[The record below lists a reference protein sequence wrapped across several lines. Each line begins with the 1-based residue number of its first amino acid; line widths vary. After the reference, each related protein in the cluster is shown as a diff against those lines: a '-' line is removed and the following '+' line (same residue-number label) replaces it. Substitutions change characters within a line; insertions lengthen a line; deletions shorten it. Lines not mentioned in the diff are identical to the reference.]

1 MKTKIGDQIYL
12 IDDDDA
18 DLIEDESN
26 SLQDYQES
34 AQKITQDLFKSMDII
49 SQYNLAKQQYNKTIK
64 AVIVACEDESLGKYK
79 VQYQDGTWTAYA
91 ENVMNSVYQLGTSV
105 YVTVPNSDMKENKII
120 LGSTKDNTEQSNI
133 LLKNELDNF
142 ISNGYNLLEIK
153 SGSGQYYLWS
163 DYPQEQILYQYNSN
177 NNKINFDFATFNQDK
192 ENIDRLLLQA
202 NIQTMLPPNRQYR
215 GNYGIIIDMQF
226 YSNQDNQE
234 IITRSYILDVDNMT
248 GDPYVFT
255 SPVTQKILF
264 EIDGK
269 NFIRINKISLFVKDF
284 IDTPASSKGDNYNII
299 ISNLSLMSGRIVTD
313 EEKNGVLLIL
323 NAKKGFTFGEKS
335 ISADTREIQAIVKVQ
350 MKQVN
355 LKTQK
360 LPFYW
365 FRQDATITSY
375 SKGYCKY
382 GGQGWECLNKLS
394 QNEDNHEK
402 NFLPGNNKFIVENKK
417 IYTTKTKYKCVVIYN
432 GVAYSKEF
440 EIKKLNAGYK
450 IQIVSDEGFNFHYD
464 SGNPTLQCVLTPL
477 YPEYPT
483 EEDVADIN
491 DFENF
496 QYVWA
501 SINKFGNFTSLEN
514 DSNTYKVNISKIISF
529 TTFKCSVY
537 ATSENGGKTYIGTAQ
552 ALITNKLQGD
562 VDYALVINNGTQLFL
577 YNEEGLSPFETG
589 LNDPMPIPA
598 LTFTIYDNKGNPL
611 DENALQQVKVEW
623 TAPTENTMLKID
635 DRQFDSEDIQ
645 TSLDEKWKT
654 YKNVDTFSYT
664 IAKKYNISNNQ
675 NDITLKVNY
684 NGMILTTKTNFT
696 FLKQGDPG
704 TNGTE
709 YQVKIVPNAT
719 NDMSNITPII
729 YYNESGKMVPSW
741 TLPSQQSG
749 WFLVQIWQNG
759 ERIYRSNQGNGDNIE
774 ITWNILSNNNTEVSY
789 FKYNESDFNDSMPDF
804 FNLCIPVLNS
814 QVIQNE
820 ISNTIR
826 NSLAPANILQARV
839 KIDSLINYAT
849 FPIITARIPIGNDIE
864 EYNVLSYHITLKKNS
879 GFSFVQYKADGT
891 QPSYSQTEP
900 FEISI
905 EQRENNGTYSEISDY
920 NGIWYTR
927 NSYKNYKN
935 IYQYQYENLPVPN
948 SNKKGWQINLSSS
961 ITNPL
966 YPAHLKINSKLSEK
980 NELYLQAA
988 NQYDGLIKTE
998 GIDYEITINSNK
1010 IHVHI
1015 PIHFLLNRYF
1025 HADLNDWDGNSIDLG
1040 GDDKDIILTPQ
1051 IGAGQKNSD
1060 NSFTGLVMGKIQK
1073 DDKQQVG
1080 LFGYNSGQQTI
1091 MMDAKTGKTVLGR
1104 SDNGQIEID
1113 PSQNGAALIKSG
1125 NYNSTDGTGML
1136 INFSQG
1142 SATFKNQKGGTEN
1155 TVGPEIKFGSGNFSV
1170 SKEGYLISKG
1180 GGSIAGWEINDNFLQ
1195 SEDKYTGINNL
1206 SDTSSSN
1213 KIGTFKKPDFQ
1224 RQYIFNWIKD
1234 SAYIKRES
1242 SNITIENSNYVFFP
1256 VDKIGGQDVSYS
1268 IQGKSCSVASSTT
1281 PLKTNNLSNF
1291 SSSGYI
1297 IQIKNNGNLL
1307 NIPGDDALMEVDEYG
1322 REINILGSQLGEY
1335 LGRLYIQS
1343 FVYFEGKNKSNQIY
1357 RIGIENSIQ
1366 NYTITENNY
1375 SFNLNYTKANIEN
1388 YKEQRNQY
1396 LNSRNLAT
1404 EEKEQNKVKLYFQ
1417 INLFFLD
1424 IFTAG
1429 DTELLPSQNQWRQ
1442 SRDIFILNG
1451 QDSIIDNYS
1460 YNSYNNTE
1468 KPQIFDINYLN
1479 SKYLKTNNEESITIQ
1494 NKLISM
1500 AFWAGSEK
1508 NNINE
1513 SQQENN
1519 QNLFCVSHD
1528 GYLITTAANI
1538 GGGRTPIYIGKSPI
1552 TSQPGKYYSAIF
1564 SNLKFQKNTNK
1575 AGFYLGQ
1582 DGLGIGGIQDSVNNK
1597 IVSKFQVDA
1606 DGTFFAVQGFIGS
1619 RGKGWTVAADKMYNQ
1634 TESGFEKRGFFLSP
1648 TIGISIKNAD
1658 TAVNDPNYFSV
1669 TAKGVMTAS
1678 NATIANWVMT
1688 NNQLRTGYE
1697 IDDPNDSNK
1706 KITIYPT
1713 TGDCSYDSI
1722 TGGITIT
1729 SNAWVNSQSMFVA
1742 SPKNINLGDDGIRV
1756 KDFCFIGKGGL
1767 YVKKAWTEDLISQ
1780 TANIGGWA
1788 ISEGTIYKSGITLD
1802 SSNKALQLDSATL
1815 YGDSSTFKFNT
1826 ASIESSELTYGIP
1839 QNQGL
1844 SSNQPL
1850 VQISTRT
1857 NGCITL
1863 RSYSSYNHYIKL
1875 LSGHGNGYSEI
1886 QLGQTDNVKVYMNSS
1901 GQGNIYCGGNISS
1914 PSLNQGSSSIKIKD
1928 IDRPYTPIEYQD
1940 FYNLKVY
1947 KAKYKDGYLK
1957 KDLCPWYNKWNGQYF
1972 PMFVAEQIEKLEDN
1986 AVKYN
1991 QNGQVLDWHER
2002 VMIPIQHLL
2011 IQDLNNRI
2019 KQLQKKIQ
2027 QLENK

>member
-133 LLKNELDNF
+133 LLKNELDDF
-142 ISNGYNLLEIK
+142 ISNGYNLLKIN
-153 SGSGQYYLWS
+153 SGVGQCYLWS

-215 GNYGIIIDMQF
+215 GNYGIIIDMEF

-234 IITRSYILDVDNMT
+234 TITRSYILDVDNMT

-402 NFLPGNNKFIVENKK
+402 NFLPGDNKFIVENKK

-450 IQIVSDEGFNFHYD
+450 VQIVSDEGFNFHYD

-477 YPEYPT
+477 YPEYPIA
-483 EEDVADIN
+483 EDLTDIN

-611 DENALQQVKVEW
+611 DENALGQVKVEW
-623 TAPTENTMLKID
+623 TAPIENTMLKID

-654 YKNVDTFSYT
+654 YKNVNTFSYT
-664 IAKKYNISNNQ
+664 IAKKYNISDNQ
-675 NDITLKVNY
+675 NDIILKVNY

-759 ERIYRSNQGNGDNIE
+759 ERIYRNNQGNGDNIE

-804 FNLCIPVLNS
+804 FNLGIPVLNS

-820 ISNTIR
+820 ISNTIL

-849 FPIITARIPIGNDIE
+849 FPIITARIPLGNDIE
-864 EYNVLSYHITLKKNS
+864 EYNALSYHITLKKNS

-905 EQRENNGTYSEISDY
+905 EQRENNGTYSKISDY

-935 IYQYQYENLPVPN
+935 IYQYKYDNLPAPN
-948 SNKKGWQINLSSS
+948 SNKKGWQINSSS
-961 ITNPL
+961 FVTNPL
-966 YPAHLKINSKLSEK
+966 YPAHLKINSKPSEK

-1060 NSFTGLVMGKIQK
+1060 NSFTGLVMGKVQK
-1073 DDKQQVG
+1073 GDEQQIG

-1142 SATFKNQKGGTEN
+1142 SATFKNQEN
-1155 TVGPEIKFGSGNFSV
+1155 GNESTTGPEIKFGSGNFSV
-1170 SKEGYLISKG
+1170 SKEGYLIAKG
-1180 GGSIAGWEINDNFLQ
+1180 GGSIAGWEISQNILQ
-1195 SEDKYTGINNL
+1195 SEDERTGINSNFD
-1206 SDTSSSN
+1206 SDISE
-1213 KIGTFKKPDFQ
+1213 KIGTFKNPDFEYK
-1224 RQYIFNWIKD
+1224 YIFKWDDNLIKVLRNTT
-1234 SAYIKRES
+1234 SPIVVNNINYIPVDVITGRKKLVQIQRYPCTFASTSVPLKIKALQNIS
-1242 SNITIENSNYVFFP
+1242 SNSIINIISN
-1256 VDKIGGQDVSYS
+1256 K
-1268 IQGKSCSVASSTT
+1268 
-1281 PLKTNNLSNF
+1281 NLFNV
-1291 SSSGYI
+1291 Y
-1297 IQIKNNGNLL
+1297 
-1307 NIPGDDALMEVDEYG
+1307 GDDALLEVNENGDPIEWT
-1322 REINILGSQLGEY
+1322 GSQFGTY
-1335 LGRLYIQS
+1335 IDRFFIQS
-1343 FVYFEGKNKSNQIY
+1343 FIYFKTLKGHRIAIQDSFKSSNALTSTSDNASLIYSKTLLSDYEEYKNTFLKN
-1357 RIGIENSIQ
+1357 R
-1366 NYTITENNY
+1366 NYTDAE
-1375 SFNLNYTKANIEN
+1375 IE
-1388 YKEQRNQY
+1388 
-1396 LNSRNLAT
+1396 
-1404 EEKEQNKVKLYFQ
+1404 KVKLQLQ
-1417 INLFFLD
+1417 INIFFNNIEDGQLSEYELPSATTNNIKGKD
-1424 IFTAG
+1424 IF
-1429 DTELLPSQNQWRQ
+1429 
-1442 SRDIFILNG
+1442 FYNG
-1451 QDSIIDNYS
+1451 QNYIKDSYS
-1460 YNSYNNTE
+1460 YNNFNSPQVLDVSYLGQEYTGG
-1468 KPQIFDINYLN
+1468 LN
-1479 SKYLKTNNEESITIQ
+1479 IQ
-1494 NKLISM
+1494 NKNTSI
-1500 AFWAGSEK
+1500 AFWAGSNKK
-1508 NNINE
+1508 NISE
-1513 SQQENN
+1513 REQQDN
-1519 QNLFCVSHD
+1519 QKLFCVSHD
-1528 GYLITTAANI
+1528 GYLIATAANI

-1564 SNLKFQKNTNK
+1564 SNLKFQKDTNK

-1582 DGLGIGGIQDSVNNK
+1582 DGLGIGRVQDSVNNK
-1597 IVSKFQVDA
+1597 TVSKFQVDA

-1648 TIGISIKNAD
+1648 TVGISIKNTD
-1658 TAVNDPNYFSV
+1658 TTLNNPNYFSV
-1669 TAKGVMTAS
+1669 TAEGVMTAS
-1678 NATIANWVMT
+1678 YATIANWTMT

-1697 IDDPNDSNK
+1697 IDDPNNSNK

-1713 TGDCSYDSI
+1713 TGSGSYNS
-1722 TGGITIT
+1722 TTGITIT
-1729 SNAWVNSQSMFVA
+1729 AKAWINSSQSINVE

-1756 KDFCFIGKGGL
+1756 KDFCFIGNGSKGNGL
-1767 YVKKAWTEDLISQ
+1767 YIKETWTEDLTSQ

-1788 ISEGTIYKSGITLD
+1788 ISESTISKSGITLNN
-1802 SSNKALQLDSATL
+1802 SNKALQLDSAIL
-1815 YGDSSTFKFNT
+1815 YGDSSSFKSDSTFYSVTKTNGST
-1826 ASIESSELTYGIP
+1826 NDTGYS
-1839 QNQGL
+1839 
-1844 SSNQPL
+1844 QPL
-1850 VQISTRT
+1850 ISVIPSQSR
-1857 NGCITL
+1857 IKI
-1863 RSYSSYNHYIKL
+1863 RSYTSPHHFIAIQTFSNGQGGNPLETQWINHAAQTYVKI
-1875 LSGHGNGYSEI
+1875 NSE
-1886 QLGQTDNVKVYMNSS
+1886 
-1901 GQGNIYCGGNISS
+1901 GNIYYTGVCND
-1914 PSLNQGSSSIKIKD
+1914 QGSSIKIKD
-1928 IDRPYTPIEYQD
+1928 LDRPYNPTEYRK
-1940 FYNLKVY
+1940 FYNLNVY
-1947 KAKYKDGYLK
+1947 RAKYKKGYLK
-1957 KDLCPWYNKWNGQYF
+1957 ENQSPYYDNWNEQYF
-1972 PMFVAEQIEKLEDN
+1972 PMFVAEQIEKLEKR

-1991 QNGQVLDWHER
+1991 PKGEVQDWHER
-2002 VMIPIQHLL
+2002 VIIPIQHLL
-2011 IQDLNNRI
+2011 IQDLNNRV